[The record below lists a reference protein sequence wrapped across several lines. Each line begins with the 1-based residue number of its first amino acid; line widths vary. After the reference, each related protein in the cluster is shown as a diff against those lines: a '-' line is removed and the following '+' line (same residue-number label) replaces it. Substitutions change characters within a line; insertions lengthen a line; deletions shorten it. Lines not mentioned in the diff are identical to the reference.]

1 MFLCLFLLLNLLKR
15 KTIEH
20 PTNDLS
26 SISKLEDEMKKVKKF
41 LSAVLAATMVMAS
54 LSACGNANETAKA
67 SEATSTGAEA
77 TEATQ
82 APASD
87 VKVGFIFLHD
97 ENSTYDLNFINGA
110 TQACEAAG
118 VEYMFKTNIPEG
130 QECYEAACELAD
142 AGCDIV
148 FADSFGHEDYMIEA
162 AKEYPEVQFCHATGT
177 KAHTEGLSNYHNA
190 FATIYEGRYLA
201 GIAAGMKL
209 NEMIANGDITEDQA
223 KIGYVGAYTYAEVI
237 SGYTSFFLGARSVC
251 PSATMEVTFT
261 GSWYDET
268 AEKEGANKLIEDGC
282 VLLSQHADSMGAPT
296 ACEKAGVPDVSYNG
310 STNAACP
317 NTFIVSSRIDW
328 APYFAYIIDAV
339 ANKTEIA
346 TDWVGT
352 LETGSVVLTDLGN
365 AAAEGT
371 AEALAEAEKAMNE
384 GTLHVFDTST
394 FTVNGEALTSYVADV
409 DTDPE
414 YTADTEV
421 ITDGYFAESGS
432 EFRSA
437 PYFDLQIDGIS
448 LLDTAY

>member
-1 MFLCLFLLLNLLKR
+1 MR
-15 KTIEH
+15 KF
-20 PTNDLS
+20 
-26 SISKLEDEMKKVKKF
+26 KKVV
-41 LSAVLAATMVMAS
+41 SAVLAATMVMA
-54 LSACGNANETAKA
+54 LSACGGTAETEKV
-67 SEATSTGAEA
+67 SEATD
-77 TEATQ
+77 TEAAQT
-82 APASD
+82 AASD

-110 TQACEAAG
+110 TQACDAAG
-118 VEYMFKTNIPEG
+118 VEYMLKTNIPEG

-190 FATIYEGRYLA
+190 FADIFEGRYLA

-209 NEMIANGDITEDQA
+209 NEMIANGEITEDQT

-310 STNAACP
+310 STASACP

-339 ANKTEIA
+339 ANGKEIS

-352 LETGSVVLTDLGN
+352 VDTGSVVLTDLGD

-371 AEALAEAEKAMNE
+371 AEAIAEAEKAMNA
-384 GTLHVFDTST
+384 GTLHVFDTTT
-394 FTVNGEALTSYVADV
+394 FTVNGETLTSYMADV
-409 DTDPE
+409 DTDAE

-421 ITDGYFAESGS
+421 ITDGYFAESNP